1 MPWCAD
7 SGDGARNNAER
18 SREMKPHVKLA
29 YLLIVAGMGIFMLE
43 RYGLGTLTQ
52 NGDKPHLGGF
62 LLGALALA
70 PIVLIVAG
78 CLVFAVGSMRRSR

>member
-1 MPWCAD
+1 
-7 SGDGARNNAER
+7 
-18 SREMKPHVKLA
+18 
-29 YLLIVAGMGIFMLE
+29 MGIFMLE
-43 RYGLGTLTQ
+43 RYGLGALTQ

-62 LLGALALA
+62 LLGVLALA